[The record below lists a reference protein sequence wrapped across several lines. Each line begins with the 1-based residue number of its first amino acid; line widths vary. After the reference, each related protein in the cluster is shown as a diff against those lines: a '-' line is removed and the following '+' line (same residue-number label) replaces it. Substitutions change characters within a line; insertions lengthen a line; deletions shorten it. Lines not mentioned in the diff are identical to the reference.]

1 VFQDVKWLNI
11 GADASAELGFAMNGV
26 LVQLSVSSDKIAYSV
41 GDTAHITITAPIA
54 RNVLLSIERG
64 RIHQYRWLALA
75 QGDTPLSLPITADLA
90 PGFSLTFSYVDRG
103 SYLSEATTVAVNNS
117 SQLLNVTLTPDHT
130 AYTAGQTA
138 HVTIAVTDSAGKPVQ
153 GTMLVDA
160 YDSAM
165 SAYKLQ
171 DQNSLGQVFFTPAAR
186 GTNASSSLVGIG
198 NYGGRCGGGFNQGQ
212 PAATNPGQ
220 LAAWTTVTTDATGHA
235 IVDIPLAKAAVR
247 LAILAT
253 TSNTLVG
260 QAEADLAVQ

>member
-1 VFQDVKWLNI
+1 
-11 GADASAELGFAMNGV
+11 
-26 LVQLSVSSDKIAYSV
+26 
-41 GDTAHITITAPIA
+41 
-54 RNVLLSIERG
+54 
-64 RIHQYRWLALA
+64 LALA

-90 PGFSLTFSYVDRG
+90 PGFAMTFSYIDHG
-103 SYLSEATTVAVNNS
+103 NYISEATTVAVSNAA
-117 SQLLNVTLTPDHT
+117 QLLAVTLTPDHT

-138 HVTIAVTDSAGKPVQ
+138 HVTVAVTDSTGKPVQ
-153 GTMLVDA
+153 GTILVDA
-160 YDSAM
+160 YDAAM

-171 DQNSLGQVFFTPAAR
+171 DQNSLGQVFFTPAPR

-220 LAAWTTVTTDATGHA
+220 LAAWTTVTTDASGHA
-235 IVDIPLAKAAVR
+235 TIDVPLAKGAVR

-260 QAEADLAVQ
+260 QAETDLAVQ